1 MRTLIVFFSLL
12 LLPPASLAGVRVA
25 VMDFVSKGGIE
36 QAQVDALSEMLANEI
51 SRLGDFSVV
60 GKADIVSMLDLE
72 QRRQQLDGCNDSR
85 CLSEIGGALGV
96 RWVVAGSVSLFGETY
111 LLNLRLIDV
120 VSARVGGRVSRR
132 IGGGQDALVD
142 ALPAAAA
149 ELFGMAEGALGVEV
163 TRQEPPPA
171 ARLFELVA
179 ELCLFGG
186 AWGGG
191 AAGLDAAGYPD
202 ASGSTNG
209 DRLGGGMRLG
219 LLLGRH
225 HTAFVQTHLLVE
237 HWTGEAA
244 GGEAGTLSL
253 RVDFDLL
260 RLVAGYR
267 FAWPVTGWFAPFAE
281 AALGTHV
288 YLEQDVPIE
297 DADGTIGIAP
307 EQRARL
313 ALMLGLGLRFCLL
326 DRFVLTASYQWDTP
340 VADESSS
347 SFVLGAGVR
356 F

>member
-1 MRTLIVFFSLL
+1 MRTLIAMLCL
-12 LLPPASLAGVRVA
+12 LLPSASFAGVRVA

-51 SRLGDFSVV
+51 SRLGDFAVV
-60 GKADIVSMLDLE
+60 GKADIASMLDLE

-132 IGGGQDALVD
+132 ISGGQDELVD
-142 ALPAAAA
+142 ELPGAAA
-149 ELFGMAEGALGVEV
+149 ELFGMAESDLGVEV
-163 TRQEPPPA
+163 ERIEKTPA
-171 ARLFELVA
+171 ARWFELVG

-191 AAGLDAAGYPD
+191 AADLDARGYPD
-202 ASGSTNG
+202 ASGSMNG
-209 DRLGGGMRLG
+209 DRLGGGLRLG

-225 HTAFVQTHLLVE
+225 HTVFVQTHLLVE
-237 HWTGEAA
+237 HWVGEAA
-244 GGEAGTLSL
+244 GGEAGELSL
-253 RVDFDLL
+253 RVDFDML

-267 FAWPVTGWFAPFAE
+267 FAWPVTAWFAPFAE
-281 AALGTHV
+281 GALGTHL
-288 YLEQDVPIE
+288 YLQQDVPLE
-297 DADGTIGIAP
+297 DAGDKIGVTPAR
-307 EQRARL
+307 RARF

-326 DRFVLTASYQWDTP
+326 DRLLLTVSYQWDTP
-340 VADESSS
+340 VEDESSS